1 MNYVKDDSQ
10 TQPTTYKVKY
20 TIEGAEQTADGF
32 TVSGTAWVNDN
43 PAQIAIAEGGIPAPA
58 DKYTGYKLDD
68 KNPEYPAAG
77 TPVDSGSEYT
87 VNYVKDDEQTHEV
100 SYTVEYY
107 KDGVLAETDAEV
119 KESGWIG
126 DAVEVKVK
134 EVNTT
139 DKFVGYKFEKTDPTE
154 VPGQYSIKEFGE
166 NLTNV
171 IKVYYVKR
179 TDLSY
184 TVNYLEKDT
193 NKVLHEAKTV
203 ENQTFEAEVTENA
216 IDIPGYNAEAQTTV
230 TITIQAEGNVIN
242 FYYTRNSYTLTIHYR
257 YYADGTAVAQDYVG
271 TFAAGALY
279 NIPSP
284 VRNGYIY
291 RTHVRGAMP
300 EKDYEEWVYYYI
312 PGGEEE
318 EPEKKPEEKPEENP
332 KTPPREVTTL
342 LDYPTPLGLNNV
354 FMNVGDCFE

>member
-1 MNYVKDDSQ
+1 MGGSEYIVNYVKDDSQ
-10 TQPTTYKVKY
+10 TH
-20 TIEGAEQTADGF
+20 
-32 TVSGTAWVNDN
+32 TVG
-43 PAQIAIAEGGIPAPA
+43 
-58 DKYTGYKLDD
+58 
-68 KNPEYPAAG
+68 
-77 TPVDSGSEYT
+77 
-87 VNYVKDDEQTHEV
+87 
-100 SYTVEYY
+100 YTVEYY
-107 KDGVLAETDAEV
+107 KDNVHDADADVSET
-119 KESGWIG
+119 KSGWIG
-126 DAVEVKVK
+126 DAVEVEVK
-134 EVNTT
+134 EVNTK

-154 VPGQYSIKEFGE
+154 VPGQYSIKAFGDD
-166 NLTNV
+166 LTNV

-193 NKVLHEAKTV
+193 NKELKEPKTV
-203 ENQTFEAEVTENA
+203 GNQTFEAVIKAEDEK
-216 IDIPGYNAEAQTTV
+216 IDIDGYKYDSVDKDTL
-230 TITIQAEGNVIN
+230 TIGVEKNELN
-242 FYYTRNSYTLTIHYR
+242 FYYTKNSYTLTIHYR
-257 YYADGTAVAQDYVG
+257 YYADGTAVAPDYVG

-291 RTHVRGAMP
+291 RTHVRGVMP

-312 PGGEEE
+312 PGGGEE